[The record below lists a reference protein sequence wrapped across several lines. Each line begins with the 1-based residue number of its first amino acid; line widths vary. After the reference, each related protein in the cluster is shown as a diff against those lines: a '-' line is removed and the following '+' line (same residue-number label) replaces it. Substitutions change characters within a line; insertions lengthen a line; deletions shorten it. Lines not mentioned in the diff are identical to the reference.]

1 MRQGKQ
7 RSINRQADNTGG
19 QMTDMPNRK
28 QPLSGIRVIE
38 LARVL
43 AGPWAGQMLA
53 DMGADVIKVENPE
66 GGDDT
71 RTWGPPFVE
80 GADGENLSAAYYH
93 ATNRGKRSIVAD
105 LKTPDGC
112 ELVRRLVR
120 TADVVIENFKR
131 GGLAKYGLDYESLKV
146 LNPKLIYCSITGFGQ
161 TGPYADFAGYDYIVQ
176 GMSGFMSITGEPD
189 GQPMK
194 AGVAVADIFT
204 GIYSVTAIQAAL
216 IHAIR
221 SGEGQHIDMALLD
234 VQSAV
239 LANQNM
245 NYLISGK
252 PPVRLGNAH
261 PNISPYEV
269 VPTADGFLILAV
281 GNDGQFRRLC
291 NILGIGAIADD
302 ERFATNKARV
312 AHKVDVRQIVSTETL
327 KWQKRDLLTVCEKN
341 AVPAGPINSI
351 EEMFADPQI
360 KARGLRV
367 DLETEDGTVIPGVR
381 TPIVLSQTPLRYER
395 PSPKLGEHQ
404 AQVLAELENIERTT
418 TP

>member
-1 MRQGKQ
+1 MVEPSSSKE
-7 RSINRQADNTGG
+7 
-19 QMTDMPNRK
+19 P
-28 QPLSGIRVIE
+28 PLKGIRVIE

-53 DMGADVIKVENPE
+53 DMGADVIKVESPD

-71 RTWGPPFVE
+71 RAWGPPFVE
-80 GADGENLSAAYYH
+80 SNDGDNLSAAYYH
-93 ATNRGKRSIVAD
+93 STNRGKRSITVD
-105 LKTPDGC
+105 LKTEEGRQI
-112 ELVRRLVR
+112 VRRLVK

-131 GGLAKYGLDYESLKV
+131 GGLEKYGLDYQSLRA

-204 GIYSVTAIQAAL
+204 GIYSVSAIQAAL

-221 SGEGQHIDMALLD
+221 TGQGQHIDMALLD

-245 NYLISGK
+245 NYLISGR

-281 GNDGQFRRLC
+281 GNDGQFKRLC
-291 NILGIGAIADD
+291 KILGIDAVADD
-302 ERFATNKARV
+302 ERYATNKARV
-312 AHKVDVRQIVSTETL
+312 AHKLDVRQIVSTETL
-327 KWQKRDLLTVCEKN
+327 KWMKRDLLTACESN

-360 KARGLRV
+360 QARGLRI
-367 DLETEDGTVIPGVR
+367 DLEAADGTVIPGVR
-381 TPIVLSQTPLRYER
+381 TPIVLSETPLRYDR
-395 PSPKLGEHQ
+395 PSPRLGEHQ
-404 AQVLAELENIERTT
+404 AEVLAELDDIERNIAQ
-418 TP
+418 

>member
-1 MRQGKQ
+1 MVEPSSSKE
-7 RSINRQADNTGG
+7 
-19 QMTDMPNRK
+19 P
-28 QPLSGIRVIE
+28 PLKGIRVIE

-53 DMGADVIKVENPE
+53 DMGADVIKVESPD

-71 RTWGPPFVE
+71 RAWGPPFVE
-80 GADGENLSAAYYH
+80 SQDGDNLSAAYYH
-93 ATNRGKRSIVAD
+93 STNRGKRSITVD
-105 LKTPDGC
+105 LKTEEGRQI
-112 ELVRRLVR
+112 VRRLVK

-131 GGLAKYGLDYESLKV
+131 GGLEKYGLDYQSLRA

-216 IHAIR
+216 IHTLR
-221 SGEGQHIDMALLD
+221 TGQGQHIDMALLD

-281 GNDGQFRRLC
+281 GNDGQFKRLC
-291 NILGIGAIADD
+291 KILGIEAIADD
-302 ERFATNKARV
+302 ERYATNKARV
-312 AHKVDVRQIVSTETL
+312 AHKLDVRQIVSTETL
-327 KWQKRDLLTVCEKN
+327 KWMKRDLLTACESN

-351 EEMFADPQI
+351 EEMFADPQVQ
-360 KARGLRV
+360 ARGLRI
-367 DLETEDGTVIPGVR
+367 DLEAADGTVIPGVR
-381 TPIVLSQTPLRYER
+381 TPIVLSETPLRYNH
-395 PSPKLGEHQ
+395 PSPRLGEHQ
-404 AQVLAELENIERTT
+404 AEVLAELDDIERNIAQ
-418 TP
+418 

>member
-1 MRQGKQ
+1 MTQQTHDRQ
-7 RSINRQADNTGG
+7 
-19 QMTDMPNRK
+19 P
-28 QPLSGIRVIE
+28 PLKGIRVIE

-53 DMGADVIKVENPE
+53 DMGADVIKIENPD

-71 RTWGPPFVE
+71 RAWGPPFVE
-80 GADGENLSAAYYH
+80 SVDGDNLSAAYYH
-93 ATNRGKRSIVAD
+93 ATNRGKRSITAD
-105 LKTPDGC
+105 LRTVEGC
-112 ELVRRLVR
+112 DLVRRLIA

-131 GGLAKYGLDYESLKV
+131 GGLVKYGLDYQSLKA

-204 GIYSVTAIQAAL
+204 GIYSVTAIQAAI
-216 IHAIR
+216 IHAMR
-221 SGEGQHIDMALLD
+221 TGQGQHIDMALLD

-281 GNDGQFRRLC
+281 GNDGQFSRLC
-291 NILGIGAIADD
+291 KILGLADIASD
-302 ERFATNKARV
+302 ERYATNKARV
-312 AHKVDVRQIVSTETL
+312 AHKADVRRIISTETL
-327 KWQKRDLLTVCEKN
+327 KWQKRDLLTACESN

-351 EEMFADPQI
+351 EEMFADPQGE
-360 KARGLRV
+360 ARGLRV
-367 DLETEDGTVIPGVR
+367 DLQAADGTTIPGVR
-381 TPIVLSQTPLRYER
+381 TPIVLSETPLQYER
-395 PSPKLGEHQ
+395 PSPRLGEHQ
-404 AQVLAELENIERTT
+404 ADVLAELEEIERNM